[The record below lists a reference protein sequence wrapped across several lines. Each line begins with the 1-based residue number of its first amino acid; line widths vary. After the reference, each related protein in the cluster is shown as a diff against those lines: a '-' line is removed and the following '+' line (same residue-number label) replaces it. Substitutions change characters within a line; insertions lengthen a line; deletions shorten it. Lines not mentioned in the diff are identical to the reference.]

1 MIPWKSQQ
9 KMLFIDIRHIYMEA
23 MWKQKK
29 KKQAQV

>member
-9 KMLFIDIRHIYMEA
+9 KMLFIDIRHIYGGYVEIE
-23 MWKQKK
+23 